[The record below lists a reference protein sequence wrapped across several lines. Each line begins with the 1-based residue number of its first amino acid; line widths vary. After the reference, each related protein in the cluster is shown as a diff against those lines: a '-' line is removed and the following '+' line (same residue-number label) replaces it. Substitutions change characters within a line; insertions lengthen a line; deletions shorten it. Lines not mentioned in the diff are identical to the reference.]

1 MTATT
6 FWSADGHPMPAAQF
20 LESQFGKLHEFFKDA
35 DQLRALWSDPETRK
49 ASLSGLADKGFGREP
64 LAEMQ
69 KRLTPP
75 TAICLACWRTWR
87 LLRPRCPARRG
98 RMRRGRARNAQ
109 ALAPKP
115 DEPEPNK

>member
-20 LESQFGKLHEFFKDA
+20 LESLFGKLHEFFKDA

-69 KRLTPP
+69 K
-75 TAICLACWRTWR
+75 AIDAADSDLFGVLAYV
-87 LLRPRCPARRG
+87 
-98 RMRRGRARNAQ
+98 
-109 ALAPKP
+109 ALASAPLSRKARADAAWTSSKRP
-115 DEPEPNK
+115 SSRP